1 MIHDGHYLDFTMQF
15 NIVFVAKN
23 ALKLVKRFSSRF
35 EKIWQVFLLKSLLK
49 TKTGYV
55 IISTI
60 RNRYGVF
67 YFLNMSEVLWE
78 NLFRLSNADD
88 DTIEEIVAKARNWTL
103 SDTQ

>member
-1 MIHDGHYLDFTMQF
+1 MIHDGHYLDYTMQF

-23 ALKLVKRFSSRF
+23 ALKLVQRFSSRF

-60 RNRYGVF
+60 RNRYDVF

-88 DTIEEIVAKARNWTL
+88 DTIEEIVAKARN
-103 SDTQ
+103 